1 MTKLAS
7 SATVGVPTEFSV
19 VWITLPSSDEAKT
32 LAHKLVKNK
41 LVACANIIPGITSV
55 YEWEGK
61 VEESSEYMLMG
72 KTRTALAEE
81 LTTFV
86 KANHSYSCPE
96 VITAQIHEGSSDY
109 LNWILS
115 NTKSPGSSQT

>member
-1 MTKLAS
+1 MAKLAG
-7 SATVGVPTEFSV
+7 ATLGTPTEFCV
-19 VWITLPSSDEAKT
+19 VWITLPTSTEAT
-32 LAHKLVKNK
+32 SLAHKLVQNK

-96 VITAQIHEGSSDY
+96 VITAQIHDGSSDY

-115 NTKSPGSSQT
+115 NTKSPGNS